1 MTFEEFK
8 KNCEIAISKK
18 PPFMRVGQTIFNL
31 LAKTWPNKADR
42 IVFENEKKQSEFDC
56 FANDKKISA
65 LFNHLEETWNEYP
78 N

>member
-31 LAKTWPNKADR
+31 LAKTWPNKADK
-42 IVFENEKKQSEFDC
+42 ICDSGELDC
-56 FANDKKISA
+56 YFKDDNVAN
-65 LFNHLEETWNEYP
+65 LFSHLESVWNDEYP